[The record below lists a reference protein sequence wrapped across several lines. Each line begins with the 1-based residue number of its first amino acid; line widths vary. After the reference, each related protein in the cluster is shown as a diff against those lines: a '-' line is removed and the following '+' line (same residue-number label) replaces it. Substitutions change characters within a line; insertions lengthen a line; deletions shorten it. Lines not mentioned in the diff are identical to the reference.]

1 MTDEELAAHA
11 SEARLGAGGAVCCA
25 PTPPVKPRVL
35 SLSMAGGCEPAS
47 GCCS

>member
-11 SEARLGAGGAVCCA
+11 SEARLGPGGAVCCTPA
-25 PTPPVKPRVL
+25 PPVKTRGM
-35 SLSMAGGCEPAS
+35 SLSMAGGCEPKS